1 MRRAMILVPV
11 FVLGFSWPA
20 SASGGCEVF
29 TTGHPSQPGNC
40 RYIATGPGA
49 YEVRTLSG
57 FRIMASADGGTTWR
71 TLAAR
76 VSERN
81 QPHTGVVIGSG
92 ELDTRA
98 GELVD
103 VAIGVGTQDT
113 SQGPLRYQDGTLR
126 AFEDGY

>member
-1 MRRAMILVPV
+1 MRKLVV
-11 FVLGFSWPA
+11 VLLVLFLVAPPA
-20 SASGGCEVF
+20 TAAGGCEVF

-40 RYIATGPGA
+40 RYVASGPGS

-57 FRIMASADGGTTWR
+57 FRIMASSDGGASWR

-81 QPHTGVVIGSG
+81 QPHTGIVYGSG
-92 ELDTRA
+92 TLDTKA

-103 VAIGVGTQDT
+103 VAIGIGTQDT
-113 SQGPLRYQDGTLR
+113 SFGTLRYQDGWLR
-126 AFEDGY
+126 ATED